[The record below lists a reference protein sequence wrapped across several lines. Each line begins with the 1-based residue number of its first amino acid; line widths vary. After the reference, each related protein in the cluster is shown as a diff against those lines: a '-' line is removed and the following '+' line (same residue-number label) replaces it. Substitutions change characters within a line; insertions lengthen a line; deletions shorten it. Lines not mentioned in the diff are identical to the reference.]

1 MIPADF
7 AGFETTLDTD
17 TLRGAEAARVRVVV
31 THIAL
36 LAFLQNLV
44 STDGLIND
52 WPGEKREVV
61 RMIIHK

>member
-7 AGFETTLDTD
+7 ARFEATLDTD
-17 TLRGAEAARVRVVV
+17 RLCGAEAAQVRVVV

-36 LAFLQNLV
+36 LTFLQNLV

-52 WPGEKREVV
+52 WPGK
-61 RMIIHK
+61 KQKSCG

>member
-7 AGFETTLDTD
+7 ARFEATLNTD
-17 TLRGAEAARVRVVV
+17 RLHGAEAARVRVVV
-31 THIAL
+31 TNIAL
-36 LAFLQNLV
+36 LTFLQNLV

-52 WPGEKREVV
+52 WPGKKRAVV